1 MTSPSRQRGRTFCLF
16 GSDGCLVSEYLPH
29 HRMGLMDLVAGTSAG
44 VLGVPLGFA
53 VAATEGKTMSEMAV
67 HRSDR
72 SRTWERPSMVHG
84 ALSGGGTVLVF
95 AFVHDVWI
103 SDIWFNVGPMVL
115 SGALCGLAVVWS
127 YNSAEPSQSMRRWFV
142 FNGVLV
148 GLLVALGGLSFV
160 VLDPRFTMAEAMA
173 MEDAL
178 AELIPPALP
187 LMIGAIVVGTA
198 LVWVGYGRRA
208 RALIPAFVVQVLLVF
223 LVGHNLAILG
233 LVELSGD
240 LVVTFVEFIGLT
252 ALLGFGFAAGV
263 TVLARLRTR
272 TTEPGQ
278 SAGT

>member
-1 MTSPSRQRGRTFCLF
+1 MEKT
-16 GSDGCLVSEYLPH
+16 
-29 HRMGLMDLVAGTSAG
+29 
-44 VLGVPLGFA
+44 A
-53 VAATEGKTMSEMAV
+53 VQKTDQGMNL
-67 HRSDR
+67 
-72 SRTWERPSMVHG
+72 SMVHG
-84 ALSGGGTVLVF
+84 ALSGGLTVLVF
-95 AFVHDVWI
+95 TFVHDLWI

-127 YNSAEPSQSMRRWFV
+127 YNKAVSPQFLRRWFV

-160 VLDPRFTMAEAMA
+160 VLDPKFTMAEAMA

-187 LMIGAIVVGTA
+187 LMVGATLVNTG
-198 LVWVGYGRRA
+198 LVWVGFGREA

-240 LVVTFVEFIGLT
+240 LLVTFIEFIGLT
-252 ALLGFGFAAGV
+252 ALLGFGFAGGV
-263 TVLARLRTR
+263 TALASLRTGAP
-272 TTEPGQ
+272 EP
-278 SAGT
+278 